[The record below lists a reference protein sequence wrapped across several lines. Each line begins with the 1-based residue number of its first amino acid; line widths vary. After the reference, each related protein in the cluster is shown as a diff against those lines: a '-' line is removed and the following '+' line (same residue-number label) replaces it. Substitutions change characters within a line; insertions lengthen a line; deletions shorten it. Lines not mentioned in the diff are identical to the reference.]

1 MFFNVFTLRTSF
13 TYGNIKSVC
22 ILWLSMCRPNQLYI
36 IFNKTSK
43 KKTFLIKIIIKIN
56 LVNLK
61 LVLSLV
67 SRAFSLLL
75 SLYSASISAH
85 PHNHL
90 HVHTANIGAKETLIC
105 LLLGIISTISTSRF
119 PTLHT
124 GTTHAKSFGRFS
136 WLQFWAKHTWGYS
149 VSCWVMFSPAG
160 HPDVSFYLYGC
171 C

>member
-1 MFFNVFTLRTSF
+1 MYLLWGLLLHMETLNLSVYYDSLCVDLISCTSF
-13 TYGNIKSVC
+13 LTRQV
-22 ILWLSMCRPNQLYI
+22 
-36 IFNKTSK
+36 K